1 MRSKVAN
8 SPSEV
13 ESRIAHLEIG
23 KLNKLERDDLLHL
36 IVEIQLT
43 ILDKLE
49 ERKELESS
57 LSKRG
62 MKVTGRP
69 RDIIGA
75 ITERGLDCAI
85 SEWFGGNPKGKIN
98 RESFEQYSDSQ
109 AIDNILSRTYFRR
122 KGDFR
127 NLEELKKGNSSL
139 RSHEGIGLDFAA
151 KAIISEHLNLPGQS
165 IESSKFDEQSVIEAI
180 VCFMKDN
187 PAGPASFR
195 RKFRER
201 MALEH
206 NLEKEQSIDFIRKEM
221 LPQKDGEIKELRD
234 FNTKLLRNWEKGHD
248 DVRAVIGVLEFFN
261 RVGREEPTVQNEMLG
276 VWLSK
281 QKNEAIKVSVHE
293 FLGKRKSK
301 VPTIK

>member
-1 MRSKVAN
+1 
-8 SPSEV
+8 
-13 ESRIAHLEIG
+13 
-23 KLNKLERDDLLHL
+23 
-36 IVEIQLT
+36 VEIQLT

-69 RDIIGA
+69 RDISGA

-98 RESFEQYSDSQ
+98 RESFEQYGDPQ
-109 AIDNILSRTYFRR
+109 AIDKTLSQTYFRR

-127 NLEELKKGNSSL
+127 NLEELKKGNSSV
-139 RSHEGIGLDFAA
+139 RSHEGIGLDVAA
-151 KAIISEHLNLPGQS
+151 RIIISEHLNLAGQP
-165 IESSKFDEQSVIEAI
+165 IENSNFDEQSVIEAI

-206 NLEKEQSIDFIRKEM
+206 NLEKKQSIDFIRKEM

-234 FNTKLLRNWEKGHD
+234 FNTELLKNCKKGPD
-248 DVRAVIGVLEFFN
+248 DIRAVIGVLEFFN
-261 RVGREEPTVQNEMLG
+261 RVGREGPTVQNEMLG
-276 VWLSK
+276 GHQGFSPRIL
-281 QKNEAIKVSVHE
+281 
-293 FLGKRKSK
+293 
-301 VPTIK
+301 